1 MLRIIILIL
10 QMFNATN
17 HMEFADACWD
27 SPCLDLL
34 DAPDFGRLN
43 SQFNVL
49 QGQYTR
55 QMQLGLRV
63 SF

>member
-1 MLRIIILIL
+1 
-10 QMFNATN
+10 MFNATN
-17 HMEFADACWD
+17 HMEFADACWN

-34 DAPDFGRLN
+34 DPADFGRLN
-43 SQFNVL
+43 AQFNQL

-55 QMQLGLRV
+55 EMQLGLRV